1 MAYLISRL
9 REPSTYAGLAGLA
22 AAFGFVVPAE
32 WAQAAAGLGVA
43 LGGVLAVVV
52 PEAQK

>member
-32 WAQAAAGLGVA
+32 WVQAAAGLGVA